1 MRCLT
6 MVSNLM
12 ETEMTSIKA
21 STLRP
26 GLLVSLKTSLTGN
39 VAYQRLITERDHTT
53 ADGKRKEKWE
63 TERTINDPV
72 EHEAAVKVR
81 GKVSSLIRGVCAHSA
96 FGLLCPEGDADKLDS
111 AVREARELCEAFNS
125 VAKLTRV
132 SVYVIAGRI
141 APDDVEA
148 VKAINSEM
156 RDLMSAMENG
166 IKNLDAKM
174 VREAANKARSV
185 GMMLSPE
192 MQARVQLAIDTA
204 RASARQI
211 VKAGEQASLEIDKR
225 AIRKIREQRT
235 AFLDLDEGK
244 EIAAPQQSATAV
256 DFEPDSSK
264 PEISAASQK
273 FAALELE

>member
-1 MRCLT
+1 M
-6 MVSNLM
+6 
-12 ETEMTSIKA
+12 
-21 STLRP
+21 
-26 GLLVSLKTSLTGN
+26 KTSLTGN
-39 VAYQRLITERDHTT
+39 VAYTRLITERDHTT
-53 ADGKRKEKWE
+53 DDGKRKEKWE

-96 FGLLCPEGDADKLDS
+96 FGLLCPEQDADKLDE
-111 AVREARELCEAFNS
+111 AIKQARELCDAFNGM
-125 VAKLTRV
+125 AKLTRV

-156 RDLMSAMENG
+156 RDLMRTMEEG
-166 IKNLDAKM
+166 IKNLDAKT
-174 VREAANKARSV
+174 VRDAAIKARSV

-204 RASARQI
+204 RASARQM

-225 AIRKIREQRT
+225 AIRKIAEQRT
-235 AFLDLDEGK
+235 AFLDTDEAK
-244 EIAAPQQSATAV
+244 PVAAPQQRAAAV
-256 DFEPDSSK
+256 DFEPGDDR
-264 PEISAASQK
+264 EIGAAAAK